1 MSLAVH
7 LPHPFIRRQIMSVAQ
22 PEAPTGEQATNSSV
36 GPGETKLFVY
46 VGEMIPFQV
55 YVQNQS
61 ASDQA
66 NFTMQGADSGGSE
79 WKLFQVLDPGQ
90 TISYEVEWPSRALFW
105 NQGLVP
111 SSILVYGFGIFPEDP
126 KSQGS

>member
-1 MSLAVH
+1 MSTE
-7 LPHPFIRRQIMSVAQ
+7 PD
-22 PEAPTGEQATNSSV
+22 APTGEQAHNSSV
-36 GPGETKLFVY
+36 GPGEKKLFVY

-66 NFTMQGADSGGSE
+66 NFTMQGADTGDSE
-79 WKLFQVLDPGQ
+79 WKLFQVLEPGE

-105 NQGLVP
+105 NQGLAN
-111 SSILVYGFGIFPEDP
+111 SSILVYGFGIFPEGP
-126 KSQGS
+126 QSEGS